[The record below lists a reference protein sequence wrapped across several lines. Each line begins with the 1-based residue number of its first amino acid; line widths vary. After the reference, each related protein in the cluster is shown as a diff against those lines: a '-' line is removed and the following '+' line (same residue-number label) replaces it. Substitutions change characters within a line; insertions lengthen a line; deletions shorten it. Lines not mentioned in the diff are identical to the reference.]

1 MDKSTVIN
9 LNESV
14 TETTGK
20 SLAQL
25 ILRILVLYLFGEQ
38 HLVGMI

>member
-9 LNESV
+9 VNESV

-20 SLAQL
+20 TLEQW
-25 ILRILVLYLFGEQ
+25 ILRVIVLYLLGQE
-38 HLVGMI
+38 HLIGII